1 MTNYVNKLLTAL
13 NEDVKLRPDEWC
25 KDRLI
30 TAGMKKWVANIL
42 PAELLTRSVKQA
54 VETLV
59 TINESGDFYENFPD
73 SIETPNYGDK
83 WGRSANYIEIN
94 NRAIAEMYGDRTK
107 NGILSSIKILPAI
120 PPSAKSWANCIILSQ
135 IFPNIFGDSYN
146 KGPYEE
152 NSIYG
157 IKLNA
162 GYSGN
167 IIDYDIDLSAEEQFR
182 AFNDLAHIHGLKP
195 DLEQ

>member
-83 WGRSANYIEIN
+83 WGRSANY
-94 NRAIAEMYGDRTK
+94 MG
-107 NGILSSIKILPAI
+107 
-120 PPSAKSWANCIILSQ
+120 
-135 IFPNIFGDSYN
+135 
-146 KGPYEE
+146 
-152 NSIYG
+152 
-157 IKLNA
+157 
-162 GYSGN
+162 
-167 IIDYDIDLSAEEQFR
+167 
-182 AFNDLAHIHGLKP
+182 
-195 DLEQ
+195 